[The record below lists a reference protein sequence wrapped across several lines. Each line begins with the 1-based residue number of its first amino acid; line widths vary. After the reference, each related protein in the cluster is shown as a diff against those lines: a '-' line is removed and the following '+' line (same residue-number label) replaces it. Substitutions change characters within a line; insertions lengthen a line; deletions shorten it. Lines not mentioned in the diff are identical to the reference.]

1 MEKNYFYIAKD
12 GAQIGP
18 RTLEELRQAPL
29 EPETL
34 VWYEGLPDW
43 TRAGEIGE
51 LNALIN
57 GQESVTPPPAPV
69 PCADA
74 PKTEPAPEQPPFPKP
89 KNWLVESILLTIF
102 CCLPFGIVSIVYA
115 TKVDNLW
122 YLKQYVEAE
131 RASRNA
137 KTFFWWGLALSLGG
151 GLIYLMLI
159 IAGALASTLPFS
171 GMSLL

>member
-1 MEKNYFYIAKD
+1 MERNYFYIAKD

-18 RTLEELRQAPL
+18 RTLEELRQAL
-29 EPETL
+29 LDSETL

-43 TRAGEIGE
+43 TRAAEIGE

-57 GQESVTPPPAPV
+57 GGGSPIPPPAPSV
-69 PCADA
+69 SCGEET
-74 PKTEPAPEQPPFPKP
+74 KTGCTPEQPPFPKP

-122 YLKQYVEAE
+122 CMKQYAEAE

-137 KTFFWWGLALSLGG
+137 KTFFWWGLGLSLGG
-151 GLIYLMLI
+151 GLIYILLLVV
-159 IAGALASTLPFS
+159 GALASVLPF
-171 GMSLL
+171 